1 MLMDGKPL
9 RWLGIDMRT
18 RWRRRVVVVLTYAVF
33 FVVRAWLDLWQGYGW
48 LTPVKGM
55 FALVLAIEF
64 LSVFRDGLILKSFEE
79 VRRHG
84 SYKNQPGAKFGM
96 RIGKKMLTSRLK
108 SSLRFQLMS
117 STAQEE
123 ELKRVEQRV
132 EQSFPYEIRE
142 DDPDGLD
149 ERERAE
155 RNHASRGMVRFLT
168 TMLICGAIDAAMN
181 GRSWKAS
188 DVVNFL
194 LGLLVIVRTG
204 PKALVL
210 WREPDPR
217 ELSGELGLVERE
229 A

>member
-1 MLMDGKPL
+1 MNS
-9 RWLGIDMRT
+9 
-18 RWRRRVVVVLTYAVF
+18 A
-33 FVVRAWLDLWQGYGW
+33 
-48 LTPVKGM
+48 
-55 FALVLAIEF
+55 
-64 LSVFRDGLILKSFEE
+64 
-79 VRRHG
+79 
-84 SYKNQPGAKFGM
+84 
-96 RIGKKMLTSRLK
+96 
-108 SSLRFQLMS
+108 
-117 STAQEE
+117 AQEE
-123 ELKRVEQRV
+123 ELKRVDQRV

-142 DDPDGLD
+142 DDPDCLD
-149 ERERAE
+149 ERERVE

-217 ELSGELGLVERE
+217 ELSEELGLVERE